1 MGVENRVID
10 ECFYGFSDKIWL
22 CLNMNLWEFIFEQ
35 FLFHTD
41 NGDLAND
48 VSFLE
53 TGIVDSTGIL
63 EIIAFLEETYGI
75 SIEDEELVP
84 ENLDSVNNVV
94 SFIERK
100 LRTPNP

>member
-1 MGVENRVID
+1 MTAQQITSRVR
-10 ECFYGFSDKIWL
+10 GFI
-22 CLNMNLWEFIFEQ
+22 IEQ
-35 FLFHTD
+35 FLLNTD

-48 VSFLE
+48 ISFLE

-100 LRTPNP
+100 LKTPKP

>member
-1 MGVENRVID
+1 MTAQQITSQVRD
-10 ECFYGFSDKIWL
+10 
-22 CLNMNLWEFIFEQ
+22 FIIEQ
-35 FLFHTD
+35 FLFNTD